1 MLLVVRLDALSDIE
15 AKDRHY
21 RQIGNLLENEKYMQV
36 QYGELFY
43 YYYLRKMFDSGG
55 VAR

>member
-1 MLLVVRLDALSDIE
+1 MLLVGRLDALSDIE

-36 QYGELFY
+36 RYGELFY
-43 YYYLRKMFDSGG
+43 YSYLHKMLDQ
-55 VAR
+55 VE